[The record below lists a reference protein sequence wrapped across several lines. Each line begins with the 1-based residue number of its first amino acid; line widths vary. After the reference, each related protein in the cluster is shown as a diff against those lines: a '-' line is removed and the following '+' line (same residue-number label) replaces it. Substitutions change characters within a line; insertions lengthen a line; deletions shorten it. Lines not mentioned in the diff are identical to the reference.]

1 MQLEHIDWQNEGN
14 FKKSSITLSSVITS
28 INILVQGLPLFSVS
42 NICPD
47 TKFSNK
53 MEHKHTHTHEH
64 MEWEEV
70 VSVFKYFSLQ
80 KNKF

>member
-28 INILVQGLPLFSVS
+28 INILVQGLPLFSVY
-42 NICPD
+42 NIYAQ
-47 TKFSNK
+47 TQNFQIKWNTN
-53 MEHKHTHTHEH
+53 THTHEH